1 MKKQQNLNF
10 AVAVMLVAIAFT
22 FSAINVRAQP
32 AIKVFKVGDRV
43 EVNVANDIQNEDRW
57 VKGTVTEIIYTGDG
71 RLLSYKVKMDSS
83 YVQQF
88 HNLAR
93 LVRPLNDTG
102 GQPSQTTPPQTAQA
116 SPPRATPAP
125 TAAPKQ
131 ADTNGDCSFDT
142 YPEVKSSMKF
152 SETFIKAELYERYKF
167 EMNTGGLTSPL
178 AVGLKFLNI
187 QTGSPYTNTV
197 TVVPGRGAQRKQ
209 DGAPVNE
216 KIYPFK
222 AKYIVCRKYS
232 KEITRTQYESDFV
245 CFLDRGGNWSCPVDG
260 VPKIT
265 HLN

>member
-1 MKKQQNLNF
+1 MKRQRIPTL
-10 AVAVMLVAIAFT
+10 APLVMLLGIAFT
-22 FSAINVRAQP
+22 FSAIHVRAQP
-32 AIKVFKVGDRV
+32 AVNVFKVGDRV
-43 EVNVANDIQNEDRW
+43 EVNIANDVQNEDRW
-57 VKGTVTEIIYTGDG
+57 VQGAVTEIIYASDG
-71 RLLSYKVKMDSS
+71 RLLSDKVKMDGS
-83 YVQQF
+83 YVRQF
-88 HNLAR
+88 QNLAR
-93 LVRPLNDTG
+93 VVRPLNQRGDE
-102 GQPSQTTPPQTAQA
+102 PAQTTPAPT

-142 YPEVKSSMKF
+142 YPEVKSS
-152 SETFIKAELYERYKF
+152 
-167 EMNTGGLTSPL
+167 
-178 AVGLKFLNI
+178 
-187 QTGSPYTNTV
+187 V

-232 KEITRTQYESDFV
+232 RITRTQYESDFV

-265 HLN
+265 HWN